1 MWMMKIFWQ
10 LYFSQFKCKSYFCV
24 LNWDKTTDT
33 LFYLSQ
39 TICSKTL
46 NKSRMP
52 FRKCLWMRE
61 GDLKTRKLWQLRSN
75 LREDTMN
82 RSSSP
87 SNLHCFR
94 AGERIY
100 RMRIRWRHRHC
111 LRNMATM
118 FSSAI
123 VCLSTESY
131 QRHVNPSKVTILW
144 RRFFPLTLLR
154 FLSLTL

>member
-1 MWMMKIFWQ
+1 
-10 LYFSQFKCKSYFCV
+10 
-24 LNWDKTTDT
+24 
-33 LFYLSQ
+33 
-39 TICSKTL
+39 
-46 NKSRMP
+46 MP

-61 GDLKTRKLWQLRSN
+61 TRKLWQLRSN
-75 LREDTMN
+75 LREDKMN

-100 RMRIRWRHRHC
+100 RMRIRRRHRLC

-144 RRFFPLTLLR
+144 RRFSLTLLR
-154 FLSLTL
+154 FLSLTHTIACLLLHSFFHAHNDYSAVNQKGIIMYRISNGKAMWLQFCMLLNFKIKT